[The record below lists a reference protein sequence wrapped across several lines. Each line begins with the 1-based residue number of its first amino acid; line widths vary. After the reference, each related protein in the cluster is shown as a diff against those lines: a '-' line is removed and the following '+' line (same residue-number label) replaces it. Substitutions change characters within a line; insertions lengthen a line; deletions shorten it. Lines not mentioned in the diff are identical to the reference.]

1 MSNAAPE
8 IGLLLEE
15 DRCFTQ
21 AEFDLFAEI
30 SGDDNPIH
38 VDPVFSGETRFGRTV
53 AHGMLLYTS
62 LWGLVHRHL
71 PGFKPS
77 LQSLMF
83 PAPTF
88 AGEAMELRAELVER
102 QSDRECVFDF
112 SIRRKAD
119 EVVTLQGR
127 ASLIRDEEDGA

>member
-1 MSNAAPE
+1 
-8 IGLLLEE
+8 
-15 DRCFTQ
+15 
-21 AEFDLFAEI
+21 
-30 SGDDNPIH
+30 
-38 VDPVFSGETRFGRTV
+38 
-53 AHGMLLYTS
+53 
-62 LWGLVHRHL
+62 
-71 PGFKPS
+71 
-77 LQSLMF
+77 MF